1 MKRTHKKV
9 FVIDTNVLIAD
20 PLCLSNFGDNRV
32 HIPFK
37 VLEELDNLKRG
48 HNELARNA
56 REATRQLEL
65 MMENEIDINVY
76 SINSNGGVLTF
87 TTKELKDSIPADKSN
102 DNVILAETWAIQQ
115 GLSTHGVDVILV
127 SRDINLRVKA
137 KSLLIET
144 EDYKHEQAMLD
155 SEYLPDGVVVLDVD
169 DLPTGEY
176 DNLVQLFNS
185 GIRECVKIN
194 TFYHEKVKD
203 GTIINLEGTNCSF
216 RVLVVYDDYME
227 IKPLLDYTVT
237 KNRVWGIR
245 PKNFEQ
251 NIALNLLMDNDIKL
265 VGIVGG
271 AGCGKTLITLASAL
285 SLCFDE
291 KKFSRI
297 VISRETIVAAGSEE
311 IGFLP
316 GTKLEKLGEY
326 MGPMYDNLKV
336 LVNEDIHAAKE
347 KNGTYKKGSGLE
359 QILEHIEVESVG
371 LMRGRSFGGVES
383 QGVVLIIDEAQ
394 NLTLNQMKLILT
406 RAGEFAKVILL
417 GNLDQIDTPYISAS
431 SSGLTHVIQ
440 KFADWEHFGHI
451 VLKETV
457 RSKLADEAVKRL

>member
-1 MKRTHKKV
+1 MQKPKV

-20 PLCLSNFGDNRV
+20 PLCLTNFNDNRI

-37 VLEELDNLKRG
+37 VLEELDGLKRG
-48 HNELARNA
+48 HTELARNA
-56 REATRQLEL
+56 RESTRQIEL
-65 MMENEIDINVY
+65 LMENEIGLNVY
-76 SINSNGGVLTF
+76 KINDNGGILTF
-87 TTKELKDSIPADKSN
+87 TSKQLKDSIPFDKSN
-102 DNVILAETWAIQQ
+102 DNVILAETYALQQ
-115 GLSTHGVDVILV
+115 ELLDTHDVILV

-137 KSLLIET
+137 KSLLIST

-155 SEYLPDGVVVLDVD
+155 LEYLPDGVVVLSQTDISAS
-169 DLPTGEY
+169 LFEH
-176 DNLVQLFNS
+176 LVQVFNTNS
-185 GIRECVKIN
+185 IEGIKIDP
-194 TFYHEKVKD
+194 FYHRDVKE
-203 GTIINLEGTNCSF
+203 GTIFNLEDTNCSF
-216 RVLVVYDDYME
+216 RVIAIYDDYME
-227 IKPLLDYTVT
+227 IHPLIDYTSS
-237 KNRVWGIR
+237 KHRVWGIR

-251 NIALNLLMDNDIKL
+251 NIALNLLMDDSIKL

-285 SLCFDE
+285 ALCFDE
-291 KKFSRI
+291 KAYARI

-336 LVNEDIHAAKE
+336 LVHEDAHSAKD
-347 KNGTYKKGSGLE
+347 KNGSYKKNSGLE
-359 QILEHIEVESVG
+359 QILEHIEIESVG
-371 LMRGRSFGGVES
+371 LMRGRSFGGVET

-394 NLTLNQMKLILT
+394 NLSLNQMKMILT
-406 RAGEFAKVILL
+406 RAGTYAKVILL
-417 GNLDQIDTPYISAS
+417 GNLDQIDTPYLSAS

-440 KFADWEHFGHI
+440 KFSGWEHFGHI

-457 RSKLADEAVKRL
+457 RSELADEAVRRLV

>member
-1 MKRTHKKV
+1 MQKSKV

-20 PLCLSNFGDNRV
+20 PLCLTNFGDNRI

-48 HNELARNA
+48 HTELARNA
-56 REATRQLEL
+56 REATRQLEEL
-65 MMENEIDINVY
+65 MEDEIDVNVY
-76 SINSNGGVLTF
+76 RLNKNGGILTF
-87 TTKELKDSIPADKSN
+87 TTKQLKDSIPADKSN
-102 DNVILAETWAIQQ
+102 DNVILAETYALQQ
-115 GLSTHGVDVILV
+115 ELSPTTEVILV

-137 KSLLIET
+137 KSLLIPT

-155 SEYLPDGVVVLDVD
+155 SEYLPDGVVSLSESDISI
-169 DLPTGEY
+169 EIFEH
-176 DNLVQLFNS
+176 LVQVFNTNS
-185 GIRECVKIN
+185 SDCVKID
-194 TFYHEKVKD
+194 TFYHSGIKE
-203 GTIINLEGTNCSF
+203 GSIFNLQDTNCSF
-216 RVLVVYDDYME
+216 RVITAYDDYME
-227 IKPLLDYTVT
+227 VKPLIDYTSS
-237 KNRVWGIR
+237 KNKVWGIR

-251 NIALNLLMDNDIKL
+251 NIALNLLMDDSVKL

-271 AGCGKTLITLASAL
+271 AGCGKTLLTLASAL
-285 SLCFDE
+285 ALCFDE
-291 KKFSRI
+291 KKFARI

-336 LVNEDIHAAKE
+336 LVHEDSHSAKE
-347 KNGTYKKGSGLE
+347 KNGAYKKNSGLE
-359 QILEHIEVESVG
+359 QILEHIEIESVG
-371 LMRGRSFGGVES
+371 LMRGRSFGGVET

-394 NLTLNQMKLILT
+394 NLSLNQMKMILT

-417 GNLDQIDTPYISAS
+417 GNLDQIDTPYLSAS

-440 KFADWEHFGHI
+440 KFSDWEHFGHI
-451 VLKETV
+451 ILKETV
-457 RSKLADEAVKRL
+457 RSALADEAVKRLS